1 MISICPHKL
10 FIYAIT
16 ACIACIPSFGSPAG
30 KNNDWIDEI
39 DSYVNS
45 NPDSAIILCNDAIRE
60 HYPLDGSEKVALLTI
75 RGNANFTLGNY
86 DTAKADFRKAADLA
100 FDIADTLAYINA
112 LSDLGVA
119 YRVSQQQDSAMAC
132 YNHALNMIKD

>member
-1 MISICPHKL
+1 MISIRPHKL

-75 RGNANFTLGNY
+75 RGNANFTLEIMTQQRQISG
-86 DTAKADFRKAADLA
+86 KRQ
-100 FDIADTLAYINA
+100 TLPSISPTRW
-112 LSDLGVA
+112 LILTPF
-119 YRVSQQQDSAMAC
+119 Q
-132 YNHALNMIKD
+132 I